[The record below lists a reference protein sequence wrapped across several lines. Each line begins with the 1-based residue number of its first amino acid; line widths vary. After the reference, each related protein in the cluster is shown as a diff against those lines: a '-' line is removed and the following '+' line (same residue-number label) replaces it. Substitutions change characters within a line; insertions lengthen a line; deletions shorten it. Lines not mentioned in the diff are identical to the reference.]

1 MSIPVVPRGTAGS
14 VGSVGSP
21 QRNVG
26 IAQSPRTLTQPQ
38 ETKIVQDIL
47 DCINEMKSEFEDS
60 KIPIDDDN
68 QQLQRFCAKLEY
80 LFQSNM
86 KEKKNLLGRKKDY
99 WDYFCNCLGKT
110 KGISDGIRFVK
121 SVSEYKTSLG
131 KGRAFLRFCLVHNRM
146 ADSLQACII
155 NGKTTSEWFYPQSI
169 WLHQDRNS
177 VLISALYDLSGL
189 QFDLASSGY
198 DLDNAWPSF
207 AKKSLGS
214 HHTWNM
220 PSRTSS
226 MSSLISIP
234 GQQDAS
240 LHRFNLSTTPVD
252 MDDSSHM
259 SPGSHISER
268 MHSCVTD
275 NTETHKQEL
284 EVLQQQLNEV
294 KDRNQQI
301 TKEHQELN
309 QRYDRLVL
317 EQESKQKEWEMKYTQ
332 KTEEVDKLNKQIT
345 SLDHQLQNQR
355 EAHSKQESENIK
367 MQFEVNS
374 LQQNAVSVKDQNDAM
389 EDEMSVLREK
399 LTKQEEKN
407 QDLLNKIENLLQ
419 EKNDEANSQRSS
431 VDKLQ
436 ETYELVKS
444 LEAEN
449 MTLKYENKELND
461 KCGKLQSNM
470 EETEQ
475 SRISLED
482 ILKNNKKELQEM
494 ENNLSKMDIQKQTL
508 ESQGQSL
515 NREIASLKEFYE
527 TEKGD
532 TQKVKGKFE
541 EKVELVKNLELQ
553 MDEVRLL
560 LKILVSGVNI
570 SEDTEVPESLKN
582 SEVGN
587 LLHSMIEQ
595 SLNSTC
601 IKDKMEKLEKNLET
615 ESDHYKEEIENKDR
629 QLQDFESLINT
640 LQKEKCDRESRCTD
654 IEETLQ
660 AQVNNLEEQNS
671 QTEHN
676 IIELKGIKEAL
687 EHERSELQRDFS
699 NQKGVLDKTVQNCDT
714 LEKKCKSV
722 AEDLKKIEEQNKQ
735 LETENWSLQEKMI
748 QKENELVELRQKSVL
763 VEDELQQKNNSESNL
778 SSKLQA
784 QIHENETTIKD
795 MKQNISELNI
805 SVADSHK
812 TTEEYRIKIK
822 EKEAENIKLSNKLT
836 TVEKDLNEKSLALQ
850 AESNKLSTYLKENA
864 SLEEKLKDLK
874 EKQFDLEQQ
883 LGNCVKENTNHQ
895 QQRQKALDKLEIER
909 HTLKK
914 HLEDALKDIESIKQQ
929 LTHTSAELD
938 IAYTEKEK
946 LDSEKNDLILR
957 QDELDQKLKHS
968 EDKNEILSNDK
979 IDLTNEI
986 KEMTSLKLDLEKE
999 LDTLKDQV
1007 GNLHDKVGCLQKE
1020 KQKGD
1025 DEKHD
1030 LELQIAEFNKDIS
1043 LKTEEIF
1050 TAQESKKNVEKELN
1064 ELRLSFEEG
1073 KQSTE
1078 SEMERF
1084 KIEHEKEVEVLKQE
1098 LSSLQFELSSEQIKF
1113 EQSLQTFSD
1122 QDSSISGMKEK
1133 QSKQEELVA
1142 ALEQEMSEIK
1152 TNASLKQNQREQELE
1167 KQRLYISS
1175 IEEEKKDLTSKLQE
1189 VSQELESQKSMVL
1202 SLQTKLKKGEEE
1214 KEKVCTGKDNEVGEL
1229 KSDIQQLKKKIVK
1242 LTRDKDSLW
1251 QKTDQLSYEQ
1261 KLQAKDKWLDE
1272 KDITHCMQCRTEFSF
1287 TIRKHHCRICGRV
1300 FCHQCSDNWM
1310 QTAHSRLML
1319 QSKKSRACRMCF
1331 EKSKQLEDDTLRPNN
1346 SENDFEDTVEIPK
1359 LHKKRGVMNESDSSA
1374 TSDVT
1379 QTSDSQSDDTGSI
1392 AIPGQVASA
1401 ITVSMVDGNITDEI
1415 KEKQKDDQF
1424 HLISDEEVSKSL
1436 TEPQN
1441 SPLLTTD
1448 PNMTSSMTISTADLE
1463 KGEVNSQNEIWIK
1476 PGKTFAVPVLV
1487 DRFNTT
1493 LCWEFN
1499 SHPKDVVFGV
1509 HYQTM
1514 TGSSSEVLIPPCKVD
1529 SHKQYVKGEL
1539 TAKQLGIYSLIFD
1552 NTYSRFTSKKI
1563 IYKLWSNKGK

>member
-1 MSIPVVPRGTAGS
+1 MSIPVVPGTT
-14 VGSVGSP
+14 GSVGSP

-26 IAQSPRTLTQPQ
+26 VAQSPRTLTQPQ
-38 ETKIVQDIL
+38 EMKIVQDIL
-47 DCINEMKSEFEDS
+47 DCINEMKSDFEES

-155 NGKTTSEWFYPQSI
+155 NGKTTSEWFYPESI

-234 GQQDAS
+234 GQDAS
-240 LHRFNLSTTPVD
+240 LHRFNLSTTPID
-252 MDDSSHM
+252 TDDVIHM

-268 MHSCVTD
+268 MPSCLTE
-275 NTETHKQEL
+275 NTEAHKQEL

-294 KDRNQQI
+294 KDKNQQI
-301 TKEHQELN
+301 TKEHEDLK

-317 EQESKQKEWEMKYTQ
+317 DQESKQTEWEMKYTL
-332 KTEEVDKLNKQIT
+332 KTDEVDKVNKQIM
-345 SLDHQLQNQR
+345 SLDNQLQNQR

-367 MQFEVNS
+367 MQFEVSS
-374 LQQNAVSVKDQNDAM
+374 LQQNAASVKDQNDAM
-389 EDEMSVLREK
+389 EAEMSVLRDK

-407 QDLLNKIENLLQ
+407 QDLLNKIESLLQ
-419 EKNDEANSQRSS
+419 EKNDEAKTQRSS

-436 ETYELVKS
+436 ETYELVKG
-444 LEAEN
+444 LESEN
-449 MTLKYENKELND
+449 MTLKNENKELNE

-470 EETEQ
+470 DEIEQ
-475 SRISLED
+475 SRISLEN
-482 ILKNNKKELQEM
+482 ILENNKKELQEM
-494 ENNLSKMDIQKQTL
+494 QNKLSKMDIQKQTL

-532 TQKVKGKFE
+532 TEKVKGKFE

-553 MDEVRLL
+553 IDEVKVL

-570 SEDTEVPESLKN
+570 PEDTEVPESLKN
-582 SEVGN
+582 SEVGD

-595 SLNSTC
+595 SLTNTC
-601 IKDKMEKLEKNLET
+601 IKDKMEKLEKILET
-615 ESDHYKEEIENKDR
+615 ESHHYKVEIENKER
-629 QLQDFESLINT
+629 QLQELESLNNT
-640 LQKEKCDRESRCTD
+640 LQTEKSDREIRYTTT
-654 IEETLQ
+654 EETLQ
-660 AQVNNLEEQNS
+660 AQVNYLGEQNS
-671 QTEHN
+671 QTEHK
-676 IIELKGIKEAL
+676 IVELNGIKEAL
-687 EHERSELQRDFS
+687 EHERSELQRNFS
-699 NQKGVLDKTVQNCDT
+699 NQTDVLDKTVQNCDN

-735 LETENWSLQEKMI
+735 LESENWSLQEKMI
-748 QKENELVELRQKSVL
+748 QKENELVELRQKSVR
-763 VEDELQQKNNSESNL
+763 VEDEFQQKHNSECNL
-778 SSKLQA
+778 TSKLQA
-784 QIHENETTIKD
+784 QIEENERTIKE
-795 MKQNISELNI
+795 MKHTISELNI

-812 TTEEYRIKIK
+812 SDEEHSIKIK
-822 EKEAENIKLSNKLT
+822 EREAENIKLSNKLT
-836 TVEKDLNEKSLALQ
+836 TFEKDLNEKNVILQ
-850 AESNKLSTYLKENA
+850 TESNKLCTSLRDNA

-883 LGNCVKENTNHQ
+883 LANCVKENTNHQ
-895 QQRQKALDKLEIER
+895 RQRQKALDKLEIER

-957 QDELDQKLKHS
+957 QDELDEKLKHS
-968 EDKNEILSNDK
+968 EDENEILTKEK
-979 IDLTNEI
+979 IDLTNEM
-986 KEMTSLKLDLEKE
+986 KEMTSLKLVLEKE
-999 LDTLKDQV
+999 LDTFKDQV
-1007 GNLHDKVGCLQKE
+1007 GNLHEKVECLQME

-1025 DEKHD
+1025 NEKHD
-1030 LELQIAEFNKDIS
+1030 LELQIAELNKDLS

-1050 TAQESKKNVEKELN
+1050 KAQESRENVEKELN
-1064 ELRLSFEEG
+1064 ELRLNFEEG

-1078 SEMERF
+1078 SEKERL
-1084 KIEHEKEVEVLKQE
+1084 KIEHEKEVEVLKSE
-1098 LSSLQFELSSEQIKF
+1098 LSSLQFQLSSEQIKF

-1133 QSKQEELVA
+1133 QSKQEELIA
-1142 ALEQEMSEIK
+1142 TLEQEMSEIK
-1152 TNASLKQNQREQELE
+1152 SNTSLKQSQQQQELE
-1167 KQRLYISS
+1167 KLRLLISS

-1189 VSQELESQKSMVL
+1189 VSQDLESQKSLVL
-1202 SLQTKLKKGEEE
+1202 SLQTKLKEGEDE
-1214 KEKVCTGKDNEVGEL
+1214 KEKLCTGKDNEVGEL

-1261 KLQAKDKWLDE
+1261 KLQARDKWLDE
-1272 KDITHCMQCRTEFSF
+1272 KDITQCMQCRTDFSF
-1287 TIRKHHCRICGRV
+1287 TVRKHHCRICGRV
-1300 FCHQCSDNWM
+1300 FCYQCSDNWM
-1310 QTAHSRLML
+1310 QTAHSRLMN

-1331 EKSKQLEDDTLRPNN
+1331 EKTKQLEDDTLKSNN

-1374 TSDVT
+1374 ISDVT

-1392 AIPGQVASA
+1392 VIPGQVASA
-1401 ITVSMVDGNITDEI
+1401 ITVSMVEGNITDEI

-1436 TEPQN
+1436 TEPQI
-1441 SPLLTTD
+1441 SPLLSTD
-1448 PNMTSSMTISTADLE
+1448 PNMTSSMTISTTDLE
-1463 KGEVNSQNEIWIK
+1463 KGEVNSQNEILIK
-1476 PGKTFAVPVLV
+1476 PGKTFSVPVMV

-1552 NTYSRFTSKKI
+1552 NTYSRFTAKKI
-1563 IYKLWSNKGK
+1563 MYKLWSNKGK